1 MVLNFALLVLGAYL
15 LGSVPAAYL
24 IARWR
29 RGIDIRKYGSGNVGA
44 ANVLAVVSKRWSIP
58 VTVFDIGKGA
68 LAVWVAQLLELGAAQ
83 QVTVGITTI
92 IGHNWPIFLRF
103 RGGRGIFTT
112 LGVIT
117 VLSPKL
123 GLITLALAYSLA
135 PLRQLSLGV
144 FLALVS
150 LPIFSWFVSQ
160 PLDIEERLP
169 ITLGLAV
176 LAMIGLSRRLIA
188 PRTPLSESVPAAQLF
203 INRLLLDR
211 DIRDRKKWISQQHP
225 LEQDPIEQLLEPE
238 EKQRG
243 VD

>member
-1 MVLNFALLVLGAYL
+1 MVLKFALLVSGAYL

-44 ANVLAVVSKRWSIP
+44 SNVLATVSKRWSIP

-83 QVTVGITTI
+83 QVTAGITAVM
-92 IGHNWPIFLRF
+92 GHNWPIFLRF
-103 RGGRGIFTT
+103 RGGRGIFAT

-117 VLSPKL
+117 MLSPKL
-123 GLITLALAYSLA
+123 GLIALVMAYSLA

-144 FLALVS
+144 FLALAS
-150 LPIFSWFVSQ
+150 LPIFSWFVIQ
-160 PLDIEERLP
+160 PPDVEERLP
-169 ITLGLAV
+169 ITLGFVV
-176 LAMIGLSRRLIA
+176 LAMIGLVRRLIA
-188 PRTPLSESVPAAQLF
+188 PRTPLSESVPTAQLF

-211 DIRDRKKWISQQHP
+211 DIRDRKRWVSQKH
-225 LEQDPIEQLLEPE
+225 LLRQDPIEQLLEPE
-238 EKQRG
+238 EEQPG

>member
-1 MVLNFALLVLGAYL
+1 MALKLALLIVGAYL

-44 ANVLAVVSKRWSIP
+44 SNVLAIVSKWWSIP

-68 LAVWVAQLLELGAAQ
+68 LAVWVAQLLELDAAQ
-83 QVTVGITTI
+83 QVTAGIATV
-92 IGHNWPIFLRF
+92 IGHNWPVFLRF

-112 LGVIT
+112 LGVIAM
-117 VLSPKL
+117 LSPKL
-123 GLITLALAYSLA
+123 GLITLVLAYSLA

-150 LPIFSWFVSQ
+150 LPFFSWFVSQ
-160 PLDIEERLP
+160 PLGIEERVP
-169 ITLGLAV
+169 ITLGFVGLV
-176 LAMIGLSRRLIA
+176 VIGLVRRLIA
-188 PRTPLSESVPAAQLF
+188 PMTPLSESVPTAQLF

-211 DIRDRKKWISQQHP
+211 DIRDRKRWVSQKRL
-225 LEQDPIEQLLEPE
+225 LEKDPIERLLEPE
-238 EKQRG
+238 EEQPG
-243 VD
+243 AD